1 MHVAHRSYLT
11 AGIAALGAGAIAL
24 TPVQPVPTHLAAAQE
39 RTVSTLSVNLASS
52 IDVITP
58 WVDTFKLA
66 AQNIKALTD
75 FYLQQPLPLLKTWA
89 ANQVTYL
96 QELTSGNAKL
106 IPGQIKNNINT
117 FFYAPWSAGAT
128 NGQGNYTGEYI
139 SNVPITNPVAILF
152 PNGAS
157 QRNAFGLLPAI
168 LGDSYAGLK
177 PLIDFTATHYSGEFF
192 GLLATVLSPLVQLTR
207 SFTAV
212 GDYFKA
218 GDAIGAINAL
228 LNIPAY
234 TTNAFLN
241 GAGYLDLTNVVNK
254 ISPLPP
260 EVNTIGLN
268 LGGLVSPPVPFTG
281 TLAAPT
287 SLSGGVGFDSLATN
301 VTYKIPPFGP
311 TVRISDPGIP
321 VGWNSSV
328 IGLGQFLGKQLLVP
342 KPPAAQAKAPAAA
355 AAPVKAAASAP
366 VVAGQGNA
374 SAGGI
379 TGGSGA
385 HHAGARGSHAG

>member
-1 MHVAHRSYLT
+1 MHTAQRSYLT

-24 TPVQPVPTHLAAAQE
+24 TPVQPIPAHLALAQE
-39 RTVSTLSVNLASS
+39 RAVATLSVNLASS

-58 WVDTFKLA
+58 WVDTFTLA
-66 AQNIKALTD
+66 GQNIKALTD
-75 FYLQQPLPLLKTWA
+75 FYLEKPLPLLQTWA
-89 ANQVTYL
+89 ANQVTYF

-106 IPGQIKNNINT
+106 IPGQIKDNINT

-157 QRNAFGLLPAI
+157 QRNAFGLLPAV

-177 PLIDFTATHYSGEFF
+177 PLIDVTATHYSGEFF

-212 GDYFKA
+212 GEYFKT
-218 GDAIGAINAL
+218 GDVIGAVNEL
-228 LNIPAY
+228 LNIPAK

-260 EVNTIGLN
+260 EVTSIGLN
-268 LGGLVSPPVPFTG
+268 LGGLISPPVPFTG
-281 TLAAPT
+281 TQAAPT